1 MRGEAGRLRVA
12 VLFGGRSGEHQ
23 VSIASA
29 RSVMQA
35 MDAEKYDV
43 RPIGITQEGRWL
55 SGGDAQALLDGRPM
69 PSVEAGAAGNNGT
82 DEVTTALV
90 PGQAAERLRDIDVA
104 FPVLHGTYGED
115 GTVQGLLEL
124 AGLPY
129 VGAGVLGSALGL
141 DKIACKDVLRAN
153 GLPVV
158 DDLRTSRSRWQREPE
173 SVLDAVEARFGYP
186 VFCKPANM
194 GSSVGVSK
202 AHDRDG
208 LAQALEMAAR
218 YDRRML
224 VEPAIDARE
233 IECSVLG
240 NDDPI
245 ASVPGEV
252 EPCNEFYD
260 YEAKYIAEGSILH
273 IPADI
278 PAETTRLVQG
288 YAIRAFLAI
297 DCAGMARVDFFL
309 CRNTGLVYI
318 NELNTI
324 PGFTSISM
332 YPKLWEA
339 SGIPYSALIDRL
351 IDLAME
357 RWEERQANETTYQAG
372 AGA

>member
-1 MRGEAGRLRVA
+1 MIGEAGRIRVA

-35 MDAEKYDV
+35 MDAVKYDV

-55 SGGDAQALLDGRPM
+55 SGGEAQALLEGRSH
-69 PSVEAGAAGNNGT
+69 PSVDAGATGNDVNS
-82 DEVTTALV
+82 ALV
-90 PGQAAERLRDIDVA
+90 PSQAAERLRDIDVA

-158 DDLRTSRSRWQREPE
+158 DDLRTSRSRWQRERE
-173 SVLDAVEARFGYP
+173 AVLDAVEARFGYP

-202 AHDRDG
+202 AHDREG
-208 LAQALEMAAR
+208 LARALETAAR

-260 YEAKYIAEGSILH
+260 YEAKYVGEGSLLH
-273 IPADI
+273 IPAEI
-278 PAETTRLVQG
+278 PAETARLVQA

-309 CRNTGLVYI
+309 CRKTGLLYI

-339 SGIPYSALIDRL
+339 SGTPYSELIDRL
-351 IDLAME
+351 IELAIE
-357 RWEERQANETTYQAG
+357 RWKERQASETSYHAEAG
-372 AGA
+372 A